1 MLLVVAVVVDIMV
14 VVEVDLPLPI
24 LEVVVE
30 EVQTIKIHHILLL
43 SLNILVVEQ
52 QQEMHLI
59 QIGELQVMVNQMLGG
74 DSQQS
79 EKEGAARQMS

>member
-1 MLLVVAVVVDIMV
+1 MPLVVEVVVDIMA
-14 VVEVDLPLPI
+14 VVEVDLHLPI

-43 SLNILVVEQ
+43 SLNTLVVEQ

-59 QIGELQVMVNQMLGG
+59 QIGELQVMVNRILHL
-74 DSQQS
+74 
-79 EKEGAARQMS
+79 

>member
-1 MLLVVAVVVDIMV
+1 VLLVVAVVVDIMV

-43 SLNILVVEQ
+43 SLNTLVVEQ

-59 QIGELQVMVNQMLGG
+59 QIGELQVMVNRILHL
-74 DSQQS
+74 
-79 EKEGAARQMS
+79 

>member
-1 MLLVVAVVVDIMV
+1 VLLVVAVVVDIMV

-59 QIGELQVMVNQMLGG
+59 QIGELQVMVNRILHL
-74 DSQQS
+74 
-79 EKEGAARQMS
+79 